1 MQGLVL
7 ARGLPKKYAK
17 MGFKKGWKAYKAT
30 QKGKK
35 TAKKRN
41 PRKRNVKK
49 TAKRKNGIS
58 FTSGMKA
65 QGLLLDV
72 GWGLVG
78 LTLLGKNNPGALP
91 VTRIIQGL
99 ASHTVFPNMGGKRR
113 LVYGLL
119 DYLDLW
125 LAKAG
130 SGGGLLTG
138 PGGQG
143 SPGPQGSLSGGHSR
157 LVQNIIS
164 PIRNLAK
171 VSPL

>member
-1 MQGLVL
+1 M
-7 ARGLPKKYAK
+7 ARGLPKKYAR
-17 MGFKKGWKAYKAT
+17 MGFKKGWKAFKAS
-30 QKGKK
+30 QKGRRVSYKK
-35 TAKKRN
+35 TRAKTRSRK
-41 PRKRNVKK
+41 KRNVKK

-65 QGLLLDV
+65 QGLLLDA

-99 ASHTVFPNMGGKRR
+99 AANTIFPNMGGKRR

-125 LAKAG
+125 LARG
-130 SGGGLLTG
+130 GGGGGLL
-138 PGGQG
+138 GG
-143 SPGPQGSLSGGHSR
+143 PGPQGSLSGSQPM
-157 LVQNIIS
+157 LQNVLA

-171 VSPL
+171 VTPL

>member
-1 MQGLVL
+1 M

-17 MGFKKGWKAYKAT
+17 MGFKAGWKAYKAT
-30 QKGKK
+30 QKGRKK
-35 TAKKRN
+35 TKAITRTQT
-41 PRKRNVKK
+41 RNVRK
-49 TAKRKNGIS
+49 TAKRRNGIS

-65 QGLLLDV
+65 QGLLLDA

-99 ASHTVFPNMGGKRR
+99 AANTVFPNMGGKRR

-125 LAKAG
+125 LARG
-130 SGGGLLTG
+130 V
-138 PGGQG
+138 GGQG
-143 SPGPQGSLSGGHSR
+143 VSLGGGAQRGSI
-157 LVQNIIS
+157 QNLLS

-171 VSPL
+171 VTPL

>member
-1 MQGLVL
+1 M
-7 ARGLPKKYAK
+7 ARGLPKKYAA

-41 PRKRNVKK
+41 PRKRIVKK

-65 QGLLLDV
+65 QGLLLDAS
-72 GWGLVG
+72 WGFVG
-78 LTLLGKNNPGALP
+78 LHLLGKNNPGALP

-99 ASHTVFPNMGGKRR
+99 AANTIFPNMGGKRR
-113 LVYGLL
+113 LIYGLL

-125 LAKAG
+125 LAK
-130 SGGGLLTG
+130 GGG
-138 PGGQG
+138 GGNMFA
-143 SPGPQGSLSGGHSR
+143 SSAPQGSMSGAHPI
-157 LVQNIIS
+157 QNLLA
-164 PIRNLAK
+164 PIQNLAK
-171 VSPL
+171 VTPL

>member
-1 MQGLVL
+1 M
-7 ARGLPKKYAK
+7 ARGLPKKYAA
-17 MGFKKGWKAYKAT
+17 MGFKRGWKAYKASK
-30 QKGKK
+30 KGRKK
-35 TAKKRN
+35 TKAITRT
-41 PRKRNVKK
+41 RKRNVRK

-58 FTSGMKA
+58 FTSGLKA
-65 QGLLLDV
+65 QGLLTDA

-78 LTLLGKNNPGALP
+78 LTLLGRNNPGALP

-125 LAKAG
+125 LTRG
-130 SGGGLLTG
+130 GRNGVSSDNGFSFPVPGNLTVNGGGLN
-138 PGGQG
+138 
-143 SPGPQGSLSGGHSR
+143 
-157 LVQNIIS
+157 NILA

-171 VSPL
+171 ITPL

>member
-1 MQGLVL
+1 M
-7 ARGLPKKYAK
+7 ARGLPPKYAR

-30 QKGKK
+30 QKGGKK
-35 TAKKRN
+35 TRAKTRT
-41 PRKRNVKK
+41 RKRNVKK

-65 QGLLLDV
+65 QGLLLDA

-99 ASHTVFPNMGGKRR
+99 AANTIFPNMGGKRR

-125 LAKAG
+125 LAR
-130 SGGGLLTG
+130 GGGGSLL
-138 PGGQG
+138 GG
-143 SPGPQGSLSGGHSR
+143 PGPQGSLSGSR
-157 LVQNIIS
+157 PMFYNLLA
-164 PIRNLAK
+164 PIQNLAK
-171 VSPL
+171 VTPL

>member
-1 MQGLVL
+1 M

-30 QKGKK
+30 KKGKK

-125 LAKAG
+125 LARG
-130 SGGGLLTG
+130 GGGGLL
-138 PGGQG
+138 GG
-143 SPGPQGSLSGGHSR
+143 PGPQGSLSGSQPMF
-157 LVQNIIS
+157 QNLLA
-164 PIRNLAK
+164 PVRNLAK